1 MLAARALG
9 RLGGLLGGQ
18 LATPAFNAAHQALS
32 ALLTPS
38 LAGRLAEPDPK
49 ELLTELN
56 SSVCNPQ
63 VGFGS
68 VKHYTQ

>member
-9 RLGGLLGGQ
+9 RLGGLVGGQ
-18 LATPAFNAAHQALS
+18 LATPACNAARQALA

-38 LAGRLAEPDPK
+38 LAGRLAEPNPK

-63 VGFGS
+63 VRQPTCRAS
-68 VKHYTQ
+68 L